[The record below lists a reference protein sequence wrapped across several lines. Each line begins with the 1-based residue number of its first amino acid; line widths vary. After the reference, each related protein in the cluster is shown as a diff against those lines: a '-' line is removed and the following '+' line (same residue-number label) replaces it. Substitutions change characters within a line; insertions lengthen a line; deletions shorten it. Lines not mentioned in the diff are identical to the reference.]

1 MSRERSTSELG
12 EIRKVARENIEESR
26 RLAQEARRIVAE
38 SKEVVERLKRQR
50 AFWPEIK

>member
-12 EIRKVARENIEESR
+12 EIARESIEESR

-50 AFWPEIK
+50 ANWPEIK